1 MDAKPQLILAANK
14 HEESHAHA
22 CIQNHTS
29 GSESK
34 DSDDRGF
41 NDCSDIL
48 MTPKLVENG
57 TYDNPNGNITHIN
70 KDINLTSIQQAVIL
84 AQCLHLQR
92 RSRDDELS
100 GKNFTISHN
109 GLLNFFSLVL

>member
-1 MDAKPQLILAANK
+1 MDAKPQLILVANK

-22 CIQNHTS
+22 QIQNHTS
-29 GSESK
+29 GSESKVESK

-92 RSRDDELS
+92 RCRDDELS
-100 GKNFTISHN
+100 GKIFSIST
-109 GLLNFFSLVL
+109 LVC